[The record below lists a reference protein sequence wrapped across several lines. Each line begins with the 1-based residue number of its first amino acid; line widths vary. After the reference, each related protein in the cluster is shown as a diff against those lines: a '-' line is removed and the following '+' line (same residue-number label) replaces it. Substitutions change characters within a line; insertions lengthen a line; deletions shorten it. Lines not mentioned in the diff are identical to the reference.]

1 MKVSKQRL
9 NEVPIDAV
17 DMQIAA
23 ALQVNGRASWG
34 EVARALQLPER
45 TVARRGQ
52 NLFDRGLIRV
62 STYVDVMR
70 VLHARAVLLRIAT
83 RHGSLWS
90 VARALAKHPFASS
103 VSVLEGSNDIACM
116 FLPRDERGLRQL
128 LQRDI
133 PRTEGITALNAS
145 TVLKFFSSGHDWLPG
160 ILTTEQR
167 LLLDRSTSPGGVTVD
182 PDDAISS
189 EENRLIELLLQDGR
203 MSVSKLARELEVS
216 VATVR
221 RRMESLT
228 QRGLMHPRTEVV
240 PHVFGLGLEALVWFR
255 APMKQLETIGADL
268 ARAPEVKFAVATTG
282 VSQLL
287 VNVLCE
293 DEAAFYKFLTG
304 DRVTRH
310 RGLEVHDSSVVLT
323 PVLRGSLFVDHSH
336 EFYV

>member
-1 MKVSKQRL
+1 MQQL
-9 NEVPIDAV
+9 DEIAFDAT
-17 DMQIAA
+17 DRQIAA

-34 EVARALQLPER
+34 EVARVLQLPER

-52 NLFDRGLIRV
+52 SLFDRGLIRV

-70 VLHARAVLLRIAT
+70 VLHARAVLLRITTQNGA
-83 RHGSLWS
+83 LWS
-90 VARALAKHPFASS
+90 VARSLARNPFASS

-116 FLPRDERGLRQL
+116 FLPRDERGLRHL

-133 PRTEGITALNAS
+133 PQTEGITFLNAS
-145 TVLKFFSSGHDWLPG
+145 TVLKFFSSGHDWSPG
-160 ILTTEQR
+160 FLTPEQR
-167 LLLDRSTSPGGVTVD
+167 IALDRSAPQGDQPVD
-182 PDDAISS
+182 PDDAISP

-203 MSVSKLARELEVS
+203 MPVSRLAKELDVS

-240 PHVFGLGLEALVWFR
+240 PRVFGLGLEALVWFR
-255 APMKQLETIGADL
+255 APMKHLERIGEDL

-287 VNVLCE
+287 VNVLVS
-293 DEAAFYKFLTG
+293 DEGAFYDFLTG
-304 DRVTRH
+304 DRVTKH
-310 RGLEVHDSSVVLT
+310 EGLEVHDSLVVLT
-323 PVLRGSLFVDHSH
+323 PVLRGSLFVDQGQGL
-336 EFYV
+336 